1 MSDLDYLFIHAI
13 KNFSKKCTG
22 VFFAVDFKNGLT
34 LMRGTNADAE
44 FAIFLDFFWPGFL
57 IKQPCH
63 QCFLI
68 KETFPSYGFLYKQQL
83 LLI

>member
-13 KNFSKKCTG
+13 KKFSKKCTG

-34 LMRGTNADAE
+34 LMRGTNANAE
-44 FAIFLDFFWPGFL
+44 FGIFLRFFWPGFL

-63 QCFLI
+63 QWFLI
-68 KETFPSYGFLYKQQL
+68 KATFPKYDFF
-83 LLI
+83 